1 MLNQSFPD
9 LRRMRLDRR
18 QPVANQIFD
27 HLRQEIVSLRLAP
40 GTILSRP
47 ALAESFG
54 VSQTP
59 IRDAL
64 LRLEQEALVTV
75 HPQSSTMV
83 APIDVDQAHEAQFLR
98 ISLECEV
105 SRTIALDPAAHDLA
119 TPERLLE
126 EMHTA
131 WERDRTSRPSSPA
144 TSAITGRCSGPP
156 GTRGSGSSSSSAA
169 ATSTGCATCTCRRPA
184 RRRRSS
190 PTTTRTSTRS
200 KAGDEVAAQAV
211 IRRHL
216 TGTLRAAD
224 EIREAHRQFFY

>member
-18 QPVANQIFD
+18 QPVATQIFD

-64 LRLEQEALVTV
+64 CAWSRRRCDGA

-83 APIDVDQAHEAQFLR
+83 APIDVDQGARGAVPAHLAR
-98 ISLECEV
+98 VRGRGRSPSIRRRTTSRRRSGC
-105 SRTIALDPAAHDLA
+105 SRTCTRP
-119 TPERLLE
+119 R
-126 EMHTA
+126 
-131 WERDRTSRPSSPA
+131 ERDSDKPTFIARDLGYHRAMFRT
-144 TSAITGRCSGPP
+144 TGR
-156 GTRGSGSSSSSAA
+156 RGSGSWSSSAA
-169 ATSTGCATCTCRRPA
+169 ATSTGFATCTCRRPA

-190 PTTTRTSTRS
+190 PTTTRTSTP
-200 KAGDEVAAQAV
+200 
-211 IRRHL
+211 
-216 TGTLRAAD
+216 
-224 EIREAHRQFFY
+224 